1 MNDFTSSYTAPMS
14 LAEWRAAPDDV
25 KAGVFE
31 EIQEWREQDRAE
43 QHWAWGLVQPF
54 FDHL

>member
-1 MNDFTSSYTAPMS
+1 MNDFTIATQPMT

-31 EIQEWREQDRAE
+31 EIVELREQDRAD
-43 QHWAWGLVQPF
+43 QHWAWPFVQSF
-54 FDHL
+54 CEEE